1 MVVVDDV
8 FDIVVKV
15 LTVLLLIVLAVDMV
29 IWSITS
35 SSNVSCSSSR
45 RYICIIM

>member
-29 IWSITS
+29 I
-35 SSNVSCSSSR
+35 
-45 RYICIIM
+45 